1 MKTHRILSVALV
13 TLLSWAAP
21 AAQEQLAASI
31 KETREETVRTRN
43 QLQATV
49 NALNALTEQKKGDLR
64 ETYKTFT
71 DEVKKTHADATR
83 TAARG
88 QAMQKA
94 SAEYFTKWQTDVNG
108 IANESLRKKARKRLD
123 SVQKSYGEVTASL
136 GEAAEKFK
144 PFLSNLDDVQKTLAN
159 DITAGGVKAV
169 KGTVSDANFNL
180 KKVRSSIFDALK
192 ELESMEKALSP
203 ETNR

>member
-1 MKTHRILSVALV
+1 M
-13 TLLSWAAP
+13 SWAAQ

-31 KETREETVRTRN
+31 KETREETTRTRN
-43 QLQATV
+43 QLQTTV
-49 NALNALTEQKKGDLR
+49 NALNALTEQKQGDLR
-64 ETYKTFT
+64 ETYKTFAE
-71 DEVKKTHADATR
+71 EVKKTHTDAAR

-88 QAMQKA
+88 QAMQNAGK
-94 SAEYFTKWQTDVNG
+94 EYFAGWQTDVNG
-108 IANESLRKKARKRLD
+108 IANESLRKKAQKRLD
-123 SVQKSYGEVTASL
+123 SVRKSYDKSITLL
-136 GEAAEKFK
+136 GEAAERFK

-192 ELESMEKALSP
+192 ELEGMEKALSP